1 MTRTLKILRDIETV
15 QQSPSTIRLLLETY
29 DFQAANHYIRTVR
42 SALTAE
48 LKGIVCLRHLA
59 GEMDLLEKQLNE
71 MLVDE
76 AKNIF
81 EMLLKNGD
89 MNTSQFKNIQ
99 NSIVQAN
106 RTADTIQV
114 ITRIIVTRE

>member
-1 MTRTLKILRDIETV
+1 M
-15 QQSPSTIRLLLETY
+15 
-29 DFQAANHYIRTVR
+29 
-42 SALTAE
+42 
-48 LKGIVCLRHLA
+48 CLRGLSN
-59 GEMDLLEKQLNE
+59 EMDILEKQLNE

-89 MNTSQFKNIQ
+89 MNENQFKNIQ
-99 NSIVQAN
+99 NSIVLAN

-114 ITRIIVTRE
+114 YRAR

>member
-1 MTRTLKILRDIETV
+1 MFLFNYFKRI
-15 QQSPSTIRLLLETY
+15 
-29 DFQAANHYIRTVR
+29 F
-42 SALTAE
+42 
-48 LKGIVCLRHLA
+48 KGIMCLRGLSN
-59 GEMDLLEKQLNE
+59 EMDILEKQLNE

-89 MNTSQFKNIQ
+89 MNENQFKNIQ
-99 NSIVQAN
+99 NSIVLAN

-114 ITRIIVTRE
+114 YRAR